1 MTNLSQVESE
11 IIFQH
16 WVVTERNDLT
26 YSSPKERL
34 TCPLLWCGIN
44 FDNHDSLLRHLQDCP
59 QLSTSGYWC
68 PRCHRAESFASNK
81 IAGSDCQSPVQ
92 KKPSRLKKLLRKPF
106 SRKRASFPSQDS
118 TMRPNSVL
126 QAFHS
131 NHIRETD
138 NIKLH
143 PELDDYYP
151 LELDDYDP
159 RQFPLELE
167 ADIRTWGQQRDT
179 FSSSDT
185 LHINTPSF
193 ERYEKD
199 GNSMIPLELPGHD
212 SDLFN
217 NGGAELPMLSQSNIA
232 MEKEVVDSHADE
244 HSYPT
249 MSIPFPGPVSGQFDL
264 RDYIGGHIPGNA
276 SPEFSPSNELPDLL
290 TPDFSFPE
298 LEDLFQKTIA
308 DVIDQAARQG
318 HISQNDGLNPASGLL
333 DHQEIP
339 IADRSGYGPF
349 HAPNLAEVQTPCH
362 HRSYFDHAPRSTP
375 YGLPHRQKLVHIGIR
390 PTMDPLDTLNVSAGG
405 QLFRQGHPNPET
417 GPENSPLSTSSDHT
431 NTTSSSESA
440 GTAITPVT
448 PFSSSGSPI
457 GLSPPNISNSPAR
470 SSGSPQEN
478 GFTCKICGRAILDRS
493 NFNRHIKETHDRVV
507 RILCRLR
514 CGKTFSRAGN
524 EDRHYQDIHLEK
536 RTKGD
541 MKRRKARP
549 FRPIHPAS
557 ANSNF
562 S

>member
-26 YSSPKERL
+26 YLSPKERL
-34 TCPLLWCGIN
+34 TCPLLWCGID
-44 FDNHDSLLRHLQDCP
+44 FDDHDSLLRHLKDCP

-81 IAGSDCQSPVQ
+81 IPGSDCQSPVQ

-106 SRKRASFPSQDS
+106 SRKRASIPSQDS
-118 TMRPNSVL
+118 TIRPNSLL
-126 QAFHS
+126 QGFHS

-138 NIKLH
+138 NMNLH
-143 PELDDYYP
+143 SELDHYV
-151 LELDDYDP
+151 P
-159 RQFPLELE
+159 RQFSIELE
-167 ADIRTWGQQRDT
+167 ADIRTWEQQRDT

-185 LHINTPSF
+185 HNINTPSF

-199 GNSMIPLELPGHD
+199 GNSMILSELPGPD
-212 SDLFN
+212 SDLFI
-217 NGGAELPMLSQSNIA
+217 NGGAELSMLSQSNIA

-244 HSYPT
+244 YSCPT
-249 MSIPFPGPVSGQFDL
+249 MPIPFSGPVSGQFDPQ
-264 RDYIGGHIPGNA
+264 DYTGVHIPGNA
-276 SPEFSPSNELPDLL
+276 SPGSSSSNEHLDML
-290 TPDFSFPE
+290 TPGFLSPE
-298 LEDLFQKTIA
+298 HEELFQKTIA
-308 DVIDQAARQG
+308 DVCNQAARPG

-333 DHQEIP
+333 DHQHIP
-339 IADRSGYGPF
+339 IADRSGYSPF
-349 HAPNLAEVQTPCH
+349 HTSNLAEVQTPCDH
-362 HRSYFDHAPRSTP
+362 LYCFDHAPRSAP
-375 YGLPHRQKLVHIGIR
+375 YVSPHRQKLAHIGIR
-390 PTMDPLDTLNVSAGG
+390 PTMDPLDTVNVSAGG

-478 GFTCKICGRAILDRS
+478 GFTCKRCGRAILDRS
-493 NFNRHIKETHDRVV
+493 NFKRHVKETHDKVV
-507 RILCRLR
+507 RTICRLR
-514 CGKTFSRAGN
+514 CGKTFSRQGN
-524 EDRHYQDIHLEK
+524 EDRHYHDIHLEK
-536 RTKGD
+536 RAKGD
-541 MKRRKARP
+541 TKRRKARP
-549 FRPIHPAS
+549 SRPIHPAS